1 MPMWGWRLYLIGG
14 LILHKAIWEALKIRR
29 RGRAEG
35 SETNREQP
43 LSLGVRLIKLGK
55 VAALLGLA
63 AQTLWLEI
71 WPISDQAL
79 ALRAVGA
86 AIYTLGLVMA
96 ILGRVQLGENWSDI
110 ETARVLSQQSVV
122 SRGIYRYIRH
132 PIYVGDLLLVTGLE
146 LSLNSWL
153 VLGVILLM
161 PVVIWKALREEEML
175 KATLPG
181 YAEYCRQTRRFI
193 PFIV

>member
-1 MPMWGWRLYLIGG
+1 M
-14 LILHKAIWEALKIRR
+14 
-29 RGRAEG
+29 
-35 SETNREQP
+35 
-43 LSLGVRLIKLGK
+43 IKLGK

-71 WPISDQAL
+71 WPISDHSL
-79 ALRAVGA
+79 SLRAVGA

>member
-1 MPMWGWRLYLIGG
+1 MLIGLRLYLIGG

-29 RGRAEG
+29 RGRGEG

-43 LSLGVRLIKLGK
+43 LSWGVRLIKLGK

-71 WPISDQAL
+71 WPISDHAL